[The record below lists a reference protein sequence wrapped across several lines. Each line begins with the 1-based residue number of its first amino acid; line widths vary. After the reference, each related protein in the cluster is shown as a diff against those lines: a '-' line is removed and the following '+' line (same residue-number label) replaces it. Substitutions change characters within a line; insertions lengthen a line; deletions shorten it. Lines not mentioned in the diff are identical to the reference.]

1 MELIKKNI
9 HMNKLKGKMV
19 NQITLDDDMVVPDK
33 FPDVRNKITEDG
45 GIMVE
50 SVKVSPNKV
59 NVIGKLNFKMMYK
72 AVSSEDGIHRLDG
85 SIPFDENINMGGIEE
100 GDTINVDF
108 DVDDLTISVINSRKI
123 SIKAI
128 ITVTVMAETLRDEE
142 IAVDMESENAECI
155 KDNLDITQIAIR
167 KKDLL
172 RIREEIDLGAG
183 RMNIN
188 EVIWNTASLV
198 GTQIKVMEGKIN
210 ISGEIIIFVLY
221 TAEEGPIQWVDAN
234 VPFNGMIE
242 VPSCYEDM
250 IPSIELK
257 LSAADIEAKP
267 DYDGEQRLLQLD
279 GIINVDIKLYEEQH
293 LSVLKDVYSR
303 ERELLPVTGMAEYEN
318 LLMKNVSKCR
328 AGDKIKV
335 NLDNSHI
342 MQICSC
348 HGDIRLDD
356 ISVAEDGLMA
366 EGVIDVSVLYICSD
380 DSNPLCCVRESI
392 PFSHKIEVSNINENC
407 VFKIRSMIE
416 QLNCIMTGSDE
427 MEVKAVLILDCIV
440 FDKISREIIVD
451 VEEHDYDMERI
462 SQMPAIVG
470 YVVQRGDTLWN
481 IAKKFY
487 TTVDSLKEI
496 NEIKNGEP
504 VPGEM
509 IIAVKKM
516 A

>member
-9 HMNKLKGKMV
+9 HMNRLKGKMV
-19 NQITLDDDMVVPDK
+19 NQITLDDDMIVPDK
-33 FPDVRNKITEDG
+33 FPDISNKITEDG
-45 GIMVE
+45 NIMVD
-50 SVKVSPNKV
+50 SVKISPNKV
-59 NVIGKLNFKMMYK
+59 NVNGKLKFKMMYK
-72 AVSSEDGIHRLDG
+72 ASSSEDGIHRLDG
-85 SIPFDENINMGGIEE
+85 SINFDENINMDGIEE

-108 DVDDLTISVINSRKI
+108 DIDDLSISVINSRKI

-128 ITVTVMAETLRDEE
+128 ITVTVLAETLHDEE
-142 IAVDMESENAECI
+142 MAVDLETNEAECI
-155 KDNLDITQIAIR
+155 KDNLDITQIAMR

-172 RIREEIDLGAG
+172 RIREEIDLGTG
-183 RMNIN
+183 KMNIN

-198 GTQIKVMEGKIN
+198 GTQIKVMEDKIN
-210 ISGEIIIFVLY
+210 ISGEIVIFVLY
-221 TAEEGPIQWVDAN
+221 TAEDGPLQWVDAN
-234 VPFNGMIE
+234 VPFNGIVEM
-242 VPSCYEDM
+242 PGCYEDM

-279 GIINVDIKLYEEQH
+279 GIVNVDIKLYEEQH
-293 LSVLKDVYSR
+293 LSILKDIYSR
-303 ERELLPVTGMAEYEN
+303 KKELLPITSMAEYEN

-328 AGDKIKV
+328 ASEKIKV
-335 NLDNSHI
+335 NLDNAHI

-356 ISVAEDGLMA
+356 VSVEDDGIMT

-380 DSNPLCCVRESI
+380 DRNPLCCVRQSI
-392 PFSHKIEVSNINENC
+392 PFSHKIEVGDINQNC
-407 VFKIRSMIE
+407 IFKMRSMTE

-427 MEVKAVLILDCIV
+427 MEVKAVITLDCIV
-440 FDKISREIIVD
+440 FDKISKEIIVD
-451 VEEHDYDMERI
+451 VEERDYDMETI

-470 YVVQRGDTLWN
+470 YVVQKGDTLWN
-481 IAKKFY
+481 VAKKFY

-496 NEIKNGEP
+496 NELKTSDLI
-504 VPGEM
+504 PGEM
-509 IIAVKKM
+509 IVAVKKM

>member
-85 SIPFDENINMGGIEE
+85 SIPFDENINMDGIEE

-279 GIINVDIKLYEEQH
+279 GIINVDIKLY
-293 LSVLKDVYSR
+293 
-303 ERELLPVTGMAEYEN
+303 
-318 LLMKNVSKCR
+318 
-328 AGDKIKV
+328 
-335 NLDNSHI
+335 
-342 MQICSC
+342 
-348 HGDIRLDD
+348 
-356 ISVAEDGLMA
+356 
-366 EGVIDVSVLYICSD
+366 
-380 DSNPLCCVRESI
+380 
-392 PFSHKIEVSNINENC
+392 
-407 VFKIRSMIE
+407 
-416 QLNCIMTGSDE
+416 
-427 MEVKAVLILDCIV
+427 
-440 FDKISREIIVD
+440 
-451 VEEHDYDMERI
+451 
-462 SQMPAIVG
+462 
-470 YVVQRGDTLWN
+470 
-481 IAKKFY
+481 
-487 TTVDSLKEI
+487 
-496 NEIKNGEP
+496 
-504 VPGEM
+504 
-509 IIAVKKM
+509 
-516 A
+516 